1 MCKISLFLSPCQ
13 DSWREENE
21 ENEGEGRRELL
32 CVVRNWCLNRH
43 KTVFKSISLL
53 FFSLGGRGHFQQLVA
68 VQMAKH
74 RSRARSRSNLTFVM
88 PRIKTENK
96 KTKNFQLI
104 FLWYIPLITE
114 LWWNRMVH
122 CQPYG
127 FPIMCTIFQH
137 KKEKKRKA
145 FRILLTFS
153 T

>member
-1 MCKISLFLSPCQ
+1 MCKIPLFLSPCQ

-32 CVVRNWCLNRH
+32 CVVRNGCLNRR

-96 KTKNFQLI
+96 KQKLPINF
-104 FLWYIPLITE
+104 FVVY
-114 LWWNRMVH
+114 
-122 CQPYG
+122 
-127 FPIMCTIFQH
+127 
-137 KKEKKRKA
+137 
-145 FRILLTFS
+145 S
-153 T
+153 TNY